1 MLFSFLCDL
10 STQDSMLF
18 FLACN
23 MRYPL
28 CYHTFTL
35 PYQPC
40 ENILFVWMTM
50 FQVVALKRCKGV
62 PSIMGRRYLIN
73 CWRARKKLSPAQWI
87 TIKHGGRMVLSQIH
101 ICDIWQGMETNSWCY
116 IGFVWTSAGVENNC
130 LYTYQVILFVINLG
144 QIQRWIRKGLSPSC
158 RWEFYGI
165 PLQIWG

>member
-1 MLFSFLCDL
+1 MGPNAFYSNIKAKRILLFACVLGLYIESKLATHGREYKSHPYLHSSLSLLAFMLFSFLCDL

-73 CWRARKKLSPAQWI
+73 C
-87 TIKHGGRMVLSQIH
+87 
-101 ICDIWQGMETNSWCY
+101 
-116 IGFVWTSAGVENNC
+116 
-130 LYTYQVILFVINLG
+130 
-144 QIQRWIRKGLSPSC
+144 
-158 RWEFYGI
+158 
-165 PLQIWG
+165 